1 MNEQIEAYYPIIG
14 QAFYDVLPDF
24 LEAWLTIEIT
34 DDFWGAEAFYT
45 DGTATVKYLSDG
57 LEKAEQLFRDM
68 RKAFKETGN
77 DPFTQATFF
86 LDENGKFSIDFG
98 YDDVSNFELND
109 ERRDAWI
116 KKYLGENA
124 KRNLSFKSPVR

>member
-1 MNEQIEAYYPIIG
+1 MNERIEAYYPTIG

-24 LEAWLTIEIT
+24 SDAWLTIEIT
-34 DDFWGAEAFYT
+34 EDVWGAEAFYK
-45 DGTATVKYLSDG
+45 DGTDTVKYLSEG
-57 LEKAEQLFRDM
+57 LEEAERLFKDM
-68 RKAFKETGN
+68 RKTFKETGN

-86 LDENGKFSIDFG
+86 LKENGKFSIDFG
-98 YDDVSNFELND
+98 YEDVSDFGLTD

-124 KRNLSFKSPVR
+124 KIEWN